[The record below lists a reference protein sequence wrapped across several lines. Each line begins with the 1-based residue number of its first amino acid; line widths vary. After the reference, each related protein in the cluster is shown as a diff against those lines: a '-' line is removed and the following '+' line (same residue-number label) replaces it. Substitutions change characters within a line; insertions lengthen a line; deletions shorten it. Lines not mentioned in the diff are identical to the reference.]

1 MGTDLAATTG
11 IWQIDPTHSTVGF
24 VVRHAMIA
32 KVRGG
37 FTEFT
42 GMLTLDGADPAK
54 SSAVLTIVTS
64 SFTSCDDERDAHV
77 RSADSLDVD
86 QFPTLTFTSTA
97 VTHKD
102 DEEFIVTGDL
112 VGDAIKLELDIEAVK
127 QA

>member
-11 IWQIDPTHSTVGF
+11 TWQIDPTHSTVGF
-24 VVRHAMIA
+24 VARHAMIA
-32 KVRGG
+32 KVCGG

-64 SFTSCDDERDAHV
+64 SFTSSNDERDAHV
-77 RSADSLDVD
+77 KSADFLDVD